1 MLSSSLTRSLPTTRY
16 ILALSRTPSRSVVKD
31 SKYYLDLAKERGI
44 RLPGGF
50 KYGEKPLLPGE
61 RRVVLLRDRIV
72 TWGMWFSLFLLYF
85 LSYIKPKSAWELEVE
100 RIAIERY
107 EHLLL
112 EAGIEDL
119 TIEEEY

>member
-1 MLSSSLTRSLPTTRY
+1 MLRHSLVTHLSTRWILSAVGRPPT
-16 ILALSRTPSRSVVKD
+16 RSVVKD
-31 SKYYLDLAKERGI
+31 SKYYLQLAKERGI
-44 RLPGGF
+44 VLPGGF

-61 RRVVLLRDRIV
+61 RRVIPFGDRII

-85 LSYIKPKSAWELEVE
+85 LAGIRPKNSWELGVE
-100 RIAIERY
+100 KQAIEKY
-107 EHLLL
+107 EKLLL

>member
-1 MLSSSLTRSLPTTRY
+1 MLRHSLMRPLSTKW
-16 ILALSRTPSRSVVKD
+16 ILLAVGRPPVRSVVKD
-31 SKYYLDLAKERGI
+31 SKYYLQLAKERGI
-44 RLPGGF
+44 NLPGGF

-61 RRVVLLRDRIV
+61 RRVIPLGDRII

-85 LSYIKPKSAWELEVE
+85 LAAIRPKNSWELGVE
-100 RIAIERY
+100 KLAIERY
-107 EHLLL
+107 EKLLL

>member
-1 MLSSSLTRSLPTTRY
+1 MRPLSTKW
-16 ILALSRTPSRSVVKD
+16 ILLAVGRPPVRSVVKD
-31 SKYYLDLAKERGI
+31 SKYYLQLAKERGI
-44 RLPGGF
+44 NLPGGF

-61 RRVVLLRDRIV
+61 RRVIPLGDRII

-85 LSYIKPKSAWELEVE
+85 LAAIRPKNSWELGVE
-100 RIAIERY
+100 KLAIERY
-107 EHLLL
+107 EKLLL